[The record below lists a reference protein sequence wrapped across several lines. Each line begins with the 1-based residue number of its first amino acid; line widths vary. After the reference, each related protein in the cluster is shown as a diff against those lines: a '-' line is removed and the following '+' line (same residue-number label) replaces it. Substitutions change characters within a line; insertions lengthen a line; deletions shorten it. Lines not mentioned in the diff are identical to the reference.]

1 MGIVKIS
8 EELHEEV
15 RETSAVMARSINS
28 QAEYWIKIGMLAEFY
43 PDLTYAQLTRK
54 LLTTNELPLATLK
67 SECKAD
73 IQRQQEAC

>member
-8 EELHEEV
+8 EELHEEI

-54 LLTTNELPLATLK
+54 LLATNELPLATLK